1 MNLFDLYEKKYNEL
15 YETENEY
22 TESKLFKLPIQ
33 YLEATEVNEIIK
45 TDLEM
50 PEIYKNLIG
59 ESILLNEWTSYYTTD
74 KNFLKDTQRHIISI
88 PKMTIDNS
96 FLEKYRKFK
105 GETSFVEKYQYIG
118 LKLLKK
124 FNYSSTFLHG
134 LGLYNLASPV
144 ISLFTP
150 LLVLIVPFIIL
161 KMKGMPI
168 TIASYIEFLKIMIK
182 RNSIYTLFTKF
193 NQINFQQKMSTL
205 VTVFFYFFQIYS
217 NIMSCISFYRNI
229 HSVSD
234 FLENYKIHI
243 KNSIDNMDILQK
255 NIYKYKTYNDFYND
269 IDEHK
274 IQLTKLYYRLSK
286 IMPFK
291 NTISRISQLGIIMNL
306 NYELFMVKD
315 FDESFMYSVY
325 LNQYIQDM
333 NSMKSLCRKKIHK
346 CKFKKTTKISGMY
359 YLPHINESPVLNNID
374 LSQNIMI
381 TGPNA
386 SGKTTILKA
395 LLINLLLSQ
404 QFGYGCYKKAN
415 VKIYDI
421 FHSYLNIPDTSG
433 RDSLFQAEARRCK
446 DILVSIVENPLKSHC
461 CIFDEIYSGTN
472 PNDAVDCAS
481 IYLEEMNKFKEN
493 VDYVLTT
500 HYIKLCEEFDTKIL
514 NLKMNVNV
522 LEDKIEYLYKIQQG
536 ISYVH
541 GGKQVLKDLK
551 YPLIL
556 NENKKNTI

>member
-1 MNLFDLYEKKYNEL
+1 MNLLELYEKKYNEL
-15 YETENEY
+15 YDNDSKYNESN
-22 TESKLFKLPIQ
+22 TFKLPIQ
-33 YLEATEVNEIIK
+33 YVELNEVNQIIK

-59 ESILLNEWTSYYTTD
+59 DSILLDNWSSYYTTNKD
-74 KNFLKDTQRHIISI
+74 FLKDTQRHIKSV
-88 PKMTIDNS
+88 PTMTTDNT

-118 LKLLKK
+118 LRLFKK

-134 LGLYNLASPV
+134 LGLYNLASPL

-161 KMKGMPI
+161 KMKGLPI
-168 TIASYIEFLKIMIK
+168 TIAGYVEFLKIMIK

-205 VTVFFYFFQIYS
+205 VTIFFYFFQIYS

-229 HSVSD
+229 HSVSE
-234 FLENYKIHI
+234 FLEDYKIHI
-243 KNSIDNMDILQK
+243 KKSIDTMDILQK
-255 NIYKYKTYNDFYND
+255 NIQKYKNYKNFYND
-269 IDEHK
+269 IDAHK
-274 IQLTKLYYRLSK
+274 NKLTKLYYRLTK

-291 NTISRISQLGIIMNL
+291 NTIARISQLGIIMNL
-306 NYELFMVKD
+306 NYEIYMVQEY
-315 FDESFMYSVY
+315 DESFMYSVY
-325 LNQYIQDM
+325 LNQYIQDV
-333 NSMKSLCRKKIHK
+333 NSLKSLTRKKLNK
-346 CKFKKTTKISGMY
+346 CNFKKNTKISGMY
-359 YLPHINESPVLNNID
+359 YLPHINESPVLNTID

-395 LLINLLLSQ
+395 LLINLLMSQ

-446 DILVSIVENPLKSHC
+446 DILVNIVENPLKTHC

-481 IYLEEMNKFKEN
+481 IYLEEMNKYKEQ

-500 HYIKLCEEFDTKIL
+500 HYIELCETFDKKIM
-514 NLKMNVNV
+514 NLKMNVKQN
-522 LEDKIEYLYKIQQG
+522 ENSIEYLYKIENG

-541 GGKQVLKDLK
+541 GGKQVLKDLN
-551 YPLIL
+551 YPINLIIT
-556 NENKKNTI
+556 K

>member
-1 MNLFDLYEKKYNEL
+1 MNLLELYEKKYNEL
-15 YETENEY
+15 YDTDSKYNESN
-22 TESKLFKLPIQ
+22 TFKLPIQ
-33 YLEATEVNEIIK
+33 YVELNEVNQIIK

-59 ESILLNEWTSYYTTD
+59 DSILLDNWSSYYTTNKD
-74 KNFLKDTQRHIISI
+74 FLKDTQRHIKTV
-88 PKMTIDNS
+88 PTMTVDNT

-118 LKLLKK
+118 LRLFKK
-124 FNYSSTFLHG
+124 CNYSSTFLHG
-134 LGLYNLASPV
+134 LGLYNLASPL

-161 KMKGMPI
+161 KMKGLPI
-168 TIASYIEFLKIMIK
+168 TISGYVEFLKIMIK

-205 VTVFFYFFQIYS
+205 VTIFFYFFQIYS

-243 KNSIDNMDILQK
+243 KKSIDNMDSLQQ
-255 NIYKYKTYNDFYND
+255 NIQKYKNYKHFHDD
-269 IDEHK
+269 IDAHK
-274 IQLTKLYYRLSK
+274 IKLTKLYYRLTK

-306 NYELFMVKD
+306 NYEIYMVQEY
-315 FDESFMYSVY
+315 DESFMYSVY
-325 LNQYIQDM
+325 LNQYIQDV
-333 NSMKSLCRKKIHK
+333 NSLKSLTRKKLNK
-346 CKFKKTTKISGMY
+346 CNFKKNTKISGMY
-359 YLPHINESPVLNNID
+359 YLPHINDTPVLNNID
-374 LSQNIMI
+374 LSQNIII

-395 LLINLLLSQ
+395 LLINLLMSQ

-446 DILVSIVENPLKSHC
+446 DILVTIVENPLKKHC
-461 CIFDEIYSGTN
+461 CIFDELYSGTN

-481 IYLEEMNKFKEN
+481 IYLEEMNKYKES

-500 HYIKLCEEFDTKIL
+500 HYIKLCEGFDKKIL

-522 LEDKIEYLYKIQQG
+522 LEDKIEYLYTIVNG

-541 GGKQVLKDLK
+541 GGKQVMKDMD
-551 YPLIL
+551 YPI
-556 NENKKNTI
+556 K

>member
-1 MNLFDLYEKKYNEL
+1 MNLFDLYEQKYNEL
-15 YETENEY
+15 FDTETQYNES
-22 TESKLFKLPIQ
+22 TSFKLPIQ
-33 YLEATEVNEIIK
+33 YINYEKINQIIK

-50 PEIYKNLIG
+50 PEIYKHLIG
-59 ESILLNEWTSYYTTD
+59 DSILLNDWTSYYTTN
-74 KNFLKDTQRHIISI
+74 KAFLIDTQKHIKSI
-88 PKMTIDNS
+88 PNIVVDNS

-161 KMKGMPI
+161 KMKGLEI
-168 TIASYIEFLKIMIK
+168 TISSYVGFLKIMIQK
-182 RNSIYTLFTKF
+182 NSIYTLFTKF

-205 VTVFFYFFQIYS
+205 VTIFFYFFQIYS
-217 NIMSCISFYRNI
+217 NIMSCITFYKNI

-234 FLENYKIHI
+234 FLDNYKIHI
-243 KNSIDNMDILQK
+243 KKSIDNMELLQSKLNYRTYAHFYHDIE
-255 NIYKYKTYNDFYND
+255 T
-269 IDEHK
+269 HK
-274 IQLTKLYYRLSK
+274 IILTKLHYRLNK

-291 NTISRISQLGIIMNL
+291 NTIGRISQLGIIMNL
-306 NYELFMVKD
+306 NYEIYMVKE
-315 FDESFMYSVY
+315 FDASFMYSVY
-325 LNQYIQDM
+325 LNQYIQDI
-333 NSMKSLCRKKIHK
+333 NLIKSLVKKKIHK
-346 CKFKKTTKISGMY
+346 CKFKTNTKMYDMY
-359 YLPHINESPVLNNID
+359 YLPHIHESPVLNDID

-386 SGKTTILKA
+386 SGKTTILKSV
-395 LLINLLLSQ
+395 LINLLMSQ

-415 VKIYDI
+415 IKLYDI

-446 DILVSIVENPLKSHC
+446 DILVSIVENSVKSHC

-472 PNDAVDCAS
+472 PSDAVSCAS
-481 IYLEEMNKFKEN
+481 IYLEEMNKYKTN

-500 HYIKLCEEFDTKIL
+500 HYIELCESFDKKIC

-522 LEDKIEYLYKIQQG
+522 SEDKIDYLYKIQKG

-556 NENKKNTI
+556 NEK

>member
-15 YETENEY
+15 YDTETEYNES
-22 TESKLFKLPIQ
+22 TTFKLPIQ
-33 YLEATEVNEIIK
+33 YINNEKVNQIIK

-50 PEIYKNLIG
+50 PEIYKHLIG
-59 ESILLNEWTSYYTTD
+59 DSILLNDWTSYYTTNKD
-74 KNFLKDTQRHIISI
+74 FLTDTQKHIKSI
-88 PKMTIDNS
+88 PKIIVDNS

-118 LKLLKK
+118 LRVLKK

-144 ISLFTP
+144 MSLFTP

-161 KMKGMPI
+161 KMKGLEI
-168 TIASYIEFLKIMIK
+168 TISSYVTFLKVMMQK
-182 RNSIYTLFTKF
+182 NSIYTLFTKF

-205 VTVFFYFFQIYS
+205 VTIFFYFFQIYS
-217 NIMSCISFYRNI
+217 NVMSCITFYKNI

-234 FLENYKIHI
+234 FLEKYKIHI
-243 KNSIDNMDILQK
+243 KNSIDNMELLQSK
-255 NIYKYKTYNDFYND
+255 MKYKTYTNFYND
-269 IDEHK
+269 IELHK
-274 IQLTKLYYRLSK
+274 IKLSKLYHRLNK

-306 NYELFMVKD
+306 NYEIYMVQD

-333 NSMKSLCRKKIHK
+333 NSLKSLVKKKINK
-346 CKFKKTTKISGMY
+346 CKFNKNTKMFDMY
-359 YLPHINESPVLNNID
+359 YLPHINETPVLNDID

-386 SGKTTILKA
+386 SGKTTILKS
-395 LLINLLLSQ
+395 LLINLLMSQ

-415 VKIYDI
+415 IKLYDI

-446 DILVSIVENPLKSHC
+446 DILVSIVENPVKSHC

-472 PNDAVDCAS
+472 PSDAVSCAS
-481 IYLEEMNKFKEN
+481 IYLEEMNKYKTN

-500 HYIKLCEEFDTKIL
+500 HYIELCESFDKKIC

-522 LEDKIEYLYKIQQG
+522 SEDKIDYLYKIKKG

-556 NENKKNTI
+556 NEK

>member
-1 MNLFDLYEKKYNEL
+1 MNLLDLYEKKYNEM
-15 YETENEY
+15 YDTDSKYNESN
-22 TESKLFKLPIQ
+22 TFKLPIQ
-33 YLEATEVNEIIK
+33 YVELNEVNQIIK

-59 ESILLNEWTSYYTTD
+59 DSILLDNWSSYYTTN
-74 KNFLKDTQRHIISI
+74 KEFLKDTQRHIKSI
-88 PKMTIDNS
+88 PTMTTDNT

-118 LKLLKK
+118 LRLFKK

-134 LGLYNLASPV
+134 LGLYNLASPL

-161 KMKGMPI
+161 KMKGLPI
-168 TIASYIEFLKIMIK
+168 TIAGYVEFLKIMIK

-205 VTVFFYFFQIYS
+205 VTIFFYFFQIYS
-217 NIMSCISFYRNI
+217 NVMSCISFYRNI

-243 KNSIDNMDILQK
+243 KKSIDNMDSLQK
-255 NIYKYKTYNDFYND
+255 NIQKYKNYNHFYND
-269 IDEHK
+269 IDAHK
-274 IQLTKLYYRLSK
+274 IKLTKLYYRLSK

-306 NYELFMVKD
+306 NYEIYMVQEY
-315 FDESFMYSVY
+315 DESFMYSVY

-333 NSMKSLCRKKIHK
+333 NSLKSLTRKKLNK
-346 CKFKKTTKISGMY
+346 CNFRKNTKISGMY
-359 YLPHINESPVLNNID
+359 YLPHINESPVLNEID

-395 LLINLLLSQ
+395 LLINLLMSQ

-415 VKIYDI
+415 VKIYDV

-446 DILVSIVENPLKSHC
+446 DILVTIVENPLKKHC
-461 CIFDEIYSGTN
+461 CIFDELYSGTN

-481 IYLEEMNKFKEN
+481 IYLEEMNKYKEN

-500 HYIKLCEEFDTKIL
+500 HYIKLCEDFDKKIL

-522 LEDKIEYLYKIQQG
+522 LEDKIEYLYTIVNG
-536 ISYVH
+536 ISHVH
-541 GGKQVLKDLK
+541 GGKQVMKDMN
-551 YPLIL
+551 YPI
-556 NENKKNTI
+556 K

>member
-22 TESKLFKLPIQ
+22 TESRLFKLPIQ
-33 YLEATEVNEIIK
+33 YLEATKVNEIIK

-306 NYELFMVKD
+306 NYELFMVKE

-333 NSMKSLCRKKIHK
+333 NSLKSLCRKKIHK

-359 YLPHINESPVLNNID
+359 YLPHINESPVLNDID

-522 LEDKIEYLYKIQQG
+522 LEDKIEYLYKIQEG

>member
-1 MNLFDLYEKKYNEL
+1 MNLLDLYEKKYNEM
-15 YETENEY
+15 YDTDSKYNESN
-22 TESKLFKLPIQ
+22 TFKLPIQ
-33 YLEATEVNEIIK
+33 YVELNEVNQIIK

-59 ESILLNEWTSYYTTD
+59 DSILLDNWSSYYTTN
-74 KNFLKDTQRHIISI
+74 KEFLKDTQRHIKSI
-88 PKMTIDNS
+88 PTMTIDNT

-118 LKLLKK
+118 LRLFKK

-134 LGLYNLASPV
+134 LGLYNLASPL

-161 KMKGMPI
+161 KMKGLPI
-168 TIASYIEFLKIMIK
+168 TIAGYVEFLKIMIK

-205 VTVFFYFFQIYS
+205 VTIFFYFFQIYS
-217 NIMSCISFYRNI
+217 NVMSCISFYRNI

-243 KNSIDNMDILQK
+243 KKSIDNMDSLQK
-255 NIYKYKTYNDFYND
+255 NIQKYKNYNHFYND
-269 IDEHK
+269 IDAHK
-274 IQLTKLYYRLSK
+274 IKLTKLYYRLSK

-306 NYELFMVKD
+306 NYEIYMVQEY
-315 FDESFMYSVY
+315 DESFMYSVY

-333 NSMKSLCRKKIHK
+333 NSLKSLTRKKLNK
-346 CKFKKTTKISGMY
+346 CNFRKNTKISGMY
-359 YLPHINESPVLNNID
+359 YLPHINESPVLNEID

-395 LLINLLLSQ
+395 LLINLLMSQ

-415 VKIYDI
+415 VKIYDV

-446 DILVSIVENPLKSHC
+446 DILVTIVENPLKKHC
-461 CIFDEIYSGTN
+461 CIFDELYSGTN

-481 IYLEEMNKFKEN
+481 IYLEEMNKYKEN

-500 HYIKLCEEFDTKIL
+500 HYIKLCEDFDKKIL

-522 LEDKIEYLYKIQQG
+522 LEDKIEYLYTIVNG
-536 ISYVH
+536 ISHVH
-541 GGKQVLKDLK
+541 GGKQVMKDMN
-551 YPLIL
+551 YPI
-556 NENKKNTI
+556 K